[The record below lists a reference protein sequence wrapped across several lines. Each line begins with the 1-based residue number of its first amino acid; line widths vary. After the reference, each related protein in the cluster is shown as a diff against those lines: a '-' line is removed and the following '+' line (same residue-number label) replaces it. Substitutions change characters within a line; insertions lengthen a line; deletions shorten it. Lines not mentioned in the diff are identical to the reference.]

1 MCLPESPA
9 LQRRGQGSP
18 QWGRREGRQCSKA
31 SKGSPVERG
40 AREQGRHGEYPG
52 QEGFGVRL
60 RAQHCR
66 EERGWKE
73 ECLDGDLVDECQ
85 GEALPK
91 GEGALGG
98 DWAEG
103 RGWDLQPG
111 RRRGR

>member
-1 MCLPESPA
+1 M
-9 LQRRGQGSP
+9 
-18 QWGRREGRQCSKA
+18 
-31 SKGSPVERG
+31 
-40 AREQGRHGEYPG
+40 
-52 QEGFGVRL
+52 RL

-73 ECLDGDLVDECQ
+73 ECLDGDLVDQCQ

-91 GEGALGG
+91 GEGARGG